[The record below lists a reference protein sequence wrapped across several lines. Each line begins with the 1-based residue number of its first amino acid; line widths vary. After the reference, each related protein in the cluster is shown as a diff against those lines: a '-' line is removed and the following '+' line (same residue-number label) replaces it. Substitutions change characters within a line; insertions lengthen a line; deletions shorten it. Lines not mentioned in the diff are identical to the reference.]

1 MPPSSSH
8 ILTIYQPRGIGNNII
23 LIGNFHNLQRNIDPS
38 RFSMSAISN
47 LDNDMTKFLDEQYLL
62 GLGQIDPELKD
73 VSCYPDDITGNPRT
87 ELLSA

>member
-1 MPPSSSH
+1 
-8 ILTIYQPRGIGNNII
+8 
-23 LIGNFHNLQRNIDPS
+23 
-38 RFSMSAISN
+38 MSAISN

-73 VSCYPDDITGNPRT
+73 VSCYPDDITGKPRT